1 MTINIIMPKLSD
13 TMTDGQF
20 ICWRKNV
27 GETVERGDVLAEI
40 ETDKAVMELE
50 SFGSGILIKTIAQAG
65 ETVPVGTVLGLIGE
79 PGELPEGV
87 EISPP
92 ATPEDQPEPVRPE
105 KTGAGAES
113 PRHDPGEHEKASPI
127 VRRMARELGI
137 DLALLQGSGPDGRI
151 TQEDL
156 QNYVTNLR
164 SKPEPEEGLPA
175 EKPAA
180 SPRKE
185 ETETGIS
192 IQSAMRQAI
201 TATVCRSWREI
212 PHFSVTMEI
221 AMDGCREIVNELKE
235 ERHLI
240 GYHSLVMKACASA
253 LEHFPRLNTT
263 KGTRP
268 GDISIGFAVALP
280 EGLLIPVIKE
290 CQRLSVEEIG
300 YEASRLAEKSRT
312 GRLSA
317 DEMTGGGFTVSNLGM
332 FGVDEFSA
340 LIVPGQTAILAVGA
354 VAERPQVRD
363 GRVVAAPTMRV
374 TLSCDHRVIDGAYA
388 ASFLAKLRQTLE
400 HPLLLLLKYPV
411 A

>member
-65 ETVPVGTVLGLIGE
+65 ETVPVGTVLGLIGDPE
-79 PGELPEGV
+79 ELPEGI
-87 EISPP
+87 ELASPDTTEEP
-92 ATPEDQPEPVRPE
+92 PEPAKAE
-105 KTGAGAES
+105 KAGAGTLS
-113 PRHDPGEHEKASPI
+113 RSLHDSVEHEKASPI

-137 DLALLQGSGPDGRI
+137 DLSLLQGSGPDGRI

-156 QNYVTNLR
+156 QNYVTELR
-164 SKPEPEEGLPA
+164 SKPEPEGVTA
-175 EKPAA
+175 ETAA
-180 SPRKE
+180 SQRKE

-192 IQSAMRQAI
+192 VQGAMRQAI
-201 TATVCRSWREI
+201 TATVSRSWREI
-212 PHFSVTMEI
+212 PHFSVTVEI
-221 AMDGCREIVNELKE
+221 AMDSCREIVSELKE

-240 GYHSLVMKACASA
+240 GYHSLIIKACASA

-263 KGTRP
+263 KGLRP

-300 YEASRLAEKSRT
+300 YEASRLTEKSRT

-332 FGVDEFSA
+332 YGVDEFSA

-354 VAERPQVRD
+354 VTERPQVRE
-363 GRVVAAPTMRV
+363 GQLVVAPTMRV
-374 TLSCDHRVIDGAYA
+374 TLACDHRVIDGAYA
-388 ASFLAKLRQTLE
+388 ASFLAKLRRNLE
-400 HPLLLLLKYPV
+400 HPLLLLLKYPI